1 MNFVDWSW
9 WVDGALWCHT
19 QKIYS
24 NRFKKSKCWFDSSLG
39 MSQRVFPA
47 DVLESRWKTQLL
59 SFYFATSLCGAVL
72 VLVYLRSTS
81 QVMLSRCCCFS
92 VALFTNKLCVQML
105 YLRLKTTC
113 WLFPSTTHRPSWS
126 SIKLVNLKHV
136 RDARSGFKLQGDV
149 MQFLP
154 TSVIV
159 DYYTSW

>member
-24 NRFKKSKCWFDSSLG
+24 NRFKNRNVDLILRWEWVRECL
-39 MSQRVFPA
+39 P

-59 SFYFATSLCGAVL
+59 SFYLATSLCGVVFSVL
-72 VLVYLRSTS
+72 RYS

-126 SIKLVNLKHV
+126 KLKASSSSTCTCEM
-136 RDARSGFKLQGDV
+136 RDPASSFKV
-149 MQFLP
+149 
-154 TSVIV
+154 TSCNFYQLV
-159 DYYTSW
+159 